1 MAADP
6 SIGRVVV
13 YRSRT
18 GFDVPAIIAATQ
30 DSLFEPGVRAYR
42 ESGGTRGVPP
52 LSSPDNVHLVVFSP
66 GLPQE
71 PSPRWG
77 EAASG
82 GRVHLHEEDCAASRG
97 AVLID
102 ENMGG
107 TFREWNVPLWEPM
120 MMHSPQPGVM
130 STPAEPDLGSW
141 RWPTIR

>member
-1 MAADP
+1 
-6 SIGRVVV
+6 
-13 YRSRT
+13 
-18 GFDVPAIIAATQ
+18 
-30 DSLFEPGVRAYR
+30 
-42 ESGGTRGVPP
+42 
-52 LSSPDNVHLVVFSP
+52 VHLVVFSP

-71 PSPRWG
+71 PSPRCRECRGPIGVGQEWG